1 MKLPITYDL
10 GTWVVFQKAMN
21 PRSDSGKRAKEVL
34 IGLMKENKT
43 YDELLVSLF
52 LCVHSTRR
60 AQKEQCKRL

>member
-1 MKLPITYDL
+1 
-10 GTWVVFQKAMN
+10 MN